1 VSSDAPDSAADETE
15 EVAAAESTDEATAAE
30 PTDGVAAAE
39 AAAGADADSHA
50 ARATAAAAEGDHLLS
65 VEDVDA
71 YYGQSHILRDLS
83 MHVEEGEVCTLL
95 GRNGAGKTTTLR
107 SIAGARPPEVRE
119 GTIRFKGSDITGYS
133 TEDISSLGISLVPEE
148 RRVFPNLSVEEN
160 LHLSDVAR
168 NWSNTFGRDVSMEHP
183 GMSDEEVYEVF
194 PRLEERRSQKAGTLS
209 GGEQQMLA
217 IARSLKQ
224 DTDLLMLDEP
234 YEGLAPQII
243 DTVEEAIEQIADA
256 GTTILLVEQN
266 AVAAMNIADRAY
278 VIDQGE
284 VVFAGGSEELRADE
298 KTREQYLGV

>member
-1 VSSDAPDSAADETE
+1 MEK
-15 EVAAAESTDEATAAE
+15 
-30 PTDGVAAAE
+30 
-39 AAAGADADSHA
+39 ADSHA
-50 ARATAAAAEGDHLLS
+50 ARATAAAADGDHLLS

-107 SIAGARPPEVRE
+107 SIAGARPPDVRD
-119 GTIRFKGSDITGYS
+119 GVIRFKGSDITDYS
-133 TEDISSLGISLVPEE
+133 TEDVSSLGISLVPEE

-168 NWSNTFGRDVSMEHP
+168 NWSNTFGREVSMEHA

-243 DTVEEAIEQIADA
+243 ETVEAAIEQIADA

-284 VVFAGGSEELRADE
+284 VVFAGDSEELRADE
-298 KTREQYLGV
+298 QTREKYLGV

>member
-1 VSSDAPDSAADETE
+1 M
-15 EVAAAESTDEATAAE
+15 
-30 PTDGVAAAE
+30 
-39 AAAGADADSHA
+39 
-50 ARATAAAAEGDHLLS
+50 
-65 VEDVDA
+65 
-71 YYGQSHILRDLS
+71 LRDLS
-83 MHVEEGEVCTLL
+83 IHVEEGEVCALL

-107 SIAGARPPEVRE
+107 SIAGARPPDVRD
-119 GTIRFKGSDITGYS
+119 GVIRFKGSDITDYS
-133 TEDISSLGISLVPEE
+133 TEDVSSLGISLVPEE

-168 NWSNTFGRDVSMEHP
+168 NWSNTFGREVSMEHA

-243 DTVEEAIEQIADA
+243 ETVEAAIEQIADA

-284 VVFAGGSEELRADE
+284 VVFAGDSEELRADE
-298 KTREQYLGV
+298 QTREKYLGV

>member
-1 VSSDAPDSAADETE
+1 MSSDASDPAADATE
-15 EVAAAESTDEATAAE
+15 EAADAAAAE
-30 PTDGVAAAE
+30 VA
-39 AAAGADADSHA
+39 DDHA
-50 ARATAAAAEGDHLLS
+50 ARATAAAAEGGHILS

-83 MHVEEGEVCTLL
+83 MHVEEGEVCALL

-107 SIAGARPPEVRE
+107 SIAGARPPDVRD
-119 GTIRFKGSDITGYS
+119 GVVRFKGDEITDRT

-148 RRVFPNLSVEEN
+148 RRVFPNLTVGEN

-168 NWSNTFGRDVSMEHP
+168 NWSNVVGRSVSMDHP
-183 GMSDEEVYEVF
+183 GMSTEEVYEVF
-194 PRLEERRSQKAGTLS
+194 PRLEERESQKAGTLS

-217 IARSLKQ
+217 IARALKQ

-243 DTVEEAIEQIADA
+243 QTVEDAIERIAET

-278 VIDQGE
+278 VIDQGGI
-284 VVFAGGSEELRADE
+284 VFAGSSSELRDDE
-298 KTREQYLGV
+298 KTRERYLGV